1 MAVKGLKVTSD
12 NGDLHDWL
20 ELPDTYTKKYFQLT
34 KKTLQQLLSWSSG
47 STKRVLLEKLI
58 KKKTSLLGYWLEKIV
73 QKFWNQLTSYQVKM
87 MDHMGLRPNLAGA
100 LGVLLMVLA
109 EQKYAAIG

>member
-1 MAVKGLKVTSD
+1 M
-12 NGDLHDWL
+12 
-20 ELPDTYTKKYFQLT
+20 
-34 KKTLQQLLSWSSG
+34 
-47 STKRVLLEKLI
+47 
-58 KKKTSLLGYWLEKIV
+58 